1 MARNHRTNGQ
11 HHFDAELHLTDTE
24 QRVLRL
30 VSLGCTVKETAL
42 ILERSPNTVD
52 NHKTSVMRKL
62 GVNDL
67 PMLTRWA
74 IQLNV
79 TSLDDRLTRRER
91 RRVKRYCIRQTDW

>member
-1 MARNHRTNGQ
+1 MAGNNGTNGQ
-11 HHFDAELHLTDTE
+11 NHFDDAPRLTDAE

-74 IQLNV
+74 IYLDIS
-79 TSLDDRLTRRER
+79 SLDDGLTLGERQRVRRYSAR
-91 RRVKRYCIRQTDW
+91 RIGW